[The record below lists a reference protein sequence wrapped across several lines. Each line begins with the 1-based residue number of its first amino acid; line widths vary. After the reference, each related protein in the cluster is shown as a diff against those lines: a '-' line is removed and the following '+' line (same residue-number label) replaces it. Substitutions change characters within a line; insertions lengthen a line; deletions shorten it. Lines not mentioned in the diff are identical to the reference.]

1 MHVPKSY
8 ENDERVGYQGRGTAE
23 NQDIKGLIGDVYDTY
38 GHLVYDKD
46 YVSVR
51 ESSSSAMGEDHPSID
66 DQSIQR
72 SSQQLSHGSQMIN
85 LDIEEK
91 KKLTQSGFGSSVQEE
106 ESKINVVDQTVA
118 SEKNGELQTSKHT
131 SKSKDMKSERTPT
144 HQKGE
149 SRISSMLTKGP
160 QSNEGPSMT
169 KSKTITPLEREETDY
184 INRIGRLSGHQREP
198 TDDLQPM
205 TFDFGQ

>member
-118 SEKNGELQTSKHT
+118 SEKNGEL
-131 SKSKDMKSERTPT
+131 
-144 HQKGE
+144 
-149 SRISSMLTKGP
+149 
-160 QSNEGPSMT
+160 
-169 KSKTITPLEREETDY
+169 
-184 INRIGRLSGHQREP
+184 
-198 TDDLQPM
+198 
-205 TFDFGQ
+205 